1 MHECESKELTKS
13 AFRKWLILKGTIW
26 VVLGLQSAN
35 GRLEK
40 KKREQAPAAQNAVI
54 YNGKCIT
61 VFGKVQ
67 ENFGSGS
74 FAF

>member
-1 MHECESKELTKS
+1 LHECESKELTKS

-40 KKREQAPAAQNAVI
+40 KKREQAPALRNM
-54 YNGKCIT
+54 
-61 VFGKVQ
+61 VFYVANYSTGQRKVK
-67 ENFGSGS
+67 ENLCGGS
-74 FAF
+74 A

>member
-40 KKREQAPAAQNAVI
+40 KKREQAPAVPNAVI
-54 YNGKCIT
+54 YKVKCIT
-61 VFGKVQ
+61 IFGKVK
-67 ENFGSGS
+67 GKVW
-74 FAF
+74 